1 MLKIK
6 NLNFSY
12 GETEIIKNL
21 NLEVNKGEVV
31 AILGDSGSGKSTLLR
46 VISGLENQN
55 SGDIFIED
63 INVNDIL
70 PENRKVGMV
79 FQDYALFPHMT
90 VFENVAFCLKRNED
104 KSFAEDLMK
113 TTDIYRHKDK
123 YPHELSGGEKQ
134 RVALSRALCYKPK
147 IMLLDEPF
155 SNLDESLKSSL
166 RIKIKDILNHYGIT
180 TILVTHDKEDARVIG
195 EKYYYMKKG
204 EIEELN
210 KEDL

>member
-12 GETEIIKNL
+12 EETKIIKNL
-21 NLEVNKGEVV
+21 NLEVNQGEIV

-46 VISGLENQN
+46 VISGLEKQN

-63 INVNDIL
+63 KNVNNIL

-90 VFENVAFCLKRNED
+90 VYENIAFCLNKNDD
-104 KSFAEDLMK
+104 KSFVDELMK
-113 TTDIYRHKDK
+113 ITEISKHKNK

-147 IMLLDEPF
+147 IILLDEPF
-155 SNLDESLKSSL
+155 SNLDESLKDTL
-166 RIKIKDILNHYGIT
+166 RKKIKNILKYYKIT
-180 TILVTHDKEDARVIG
+180 TILVTHDREDAKVIG
-195 EKYYYMKKG
+195 EKYYYMKNG
-204 EIEELN
+204 EIEKLEL
-210 KEDL
+210 